1 MKNEPCRILVV
12 CHGNICRSPMAEYI
26 FRDLAQKSGAG
37 NAFWVESAATSREE
51 LNRPVYPPAARVLAG
66 MGIDCSKKRARQMTR
81 RDYDAFDLLVAMDRT
96 NLHNMLR
103 ILGGDPEGKI
113 RLLLGSEEVADPWYT
128 GDFSAAERD
137 IVRGCRSLLETLLL
151 P

>member
-1 MKNEPCRILVV
+1 M
-12 CHGNICRSPMAEYI
+12 
-26 FRDLAQKSGAG
+26 
-37 NAFWVESAATSREE
+37 
-51 LNRPVYPPAARVLAG
+51 
-66 MGIDCSKKRARQMTR
+66 
-81 RDYDAFDLLVAMDRT
+81 LVAMDRT